1 MRLVFLISLIMIT
14 GIVKGQQFIS
24 DDENFYSTQEFESKQ
39 PAVAFFL
46 STGVTFSSVYFGRTL
61 LENRSSKDNTIGTL
75 LIAGGLLFGPSVGNM
90 YAENSISTYR
100 GIGTRLSGTGLMVVG
115 LLGLVQ
121 TTDCFVGDC
130 GPPNAGQIIS
140 TSMIYGGIGLFI
152 YSSVYDFFNSA
163 MNVVKLNRR
172 KESISFSPTY
182 FPDQDRLGASVKFS
196 F

>member
-1 MRLVFLISLIMIT
+1 
-14 GIVKGQQFIS
+14 
-24 DDENFYSTQEFESKQ
+24 
-39 PAVAFFL
+39 
-46 STGVTFSSVYFGRTL
+46 
-61 LENRSSKDNTIGTL
+61 
-75 LIAGGLLFGPSVGNM
+75 
-90 YAENSISTYR
+90 
-100 GIGTRLSGTGLMVVG
+100 MVVG

-140 TSMIYGGIGLFI
+140 TSMIYSGIGLFI

-172 KESISFSPTY
+172 KESRSFSPTY